1 MELVYSFLFSLTNC
15 ICLLSFILLPFP
27 LHLFLLAFSTFKI
40 KPDAST
46 DLLFRTCKH
55 IMRSNASPPSFED
68 EDDLDQRDKP
78 DGIRMQV
85 D

>member
-1 MELVYSFLFSLTNC
+1 MELEYSSLFSLT
-15 ICLLSFILLPFP
+15 ICVCLFSFILLLFP
-27 LHLFLLAFSTFKI
+27 SHLFLLAFSAFKI
-40 KPDAST
+40 SPDAST

-55 IMRSNASPPSFED
+55 IMRSNASSPSFED
-68 EDDLDQRDKP
+68 EDDSDQRDKP